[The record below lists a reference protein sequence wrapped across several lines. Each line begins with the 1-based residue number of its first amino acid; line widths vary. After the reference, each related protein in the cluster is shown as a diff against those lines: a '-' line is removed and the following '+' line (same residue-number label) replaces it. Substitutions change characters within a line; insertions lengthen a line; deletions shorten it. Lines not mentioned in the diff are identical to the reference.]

1 MSPFTL
7 KIRALVEAPGTREFL
22 RWCLPGL
29 LVAIVLRVTLT
40 CHLPWAYYH
49 DDARDFLHTP
59 ERLLQESKWELNP
72 KKTFLVPIAFTL
84 PFLLPVPAMLTIP
97 ALQHA
102 LGLAIVLL
110 VGLLCR
116 LWCAW
121 WRVFILPL
129 TVLAACNPFLLWFEH
144 TLMAETIYVFC
155 TLLVALAGTLY
166 TLKQGRARF
175 LFLCTA
181 LVLEAGARPEGK
193 LLFGF
198 GILLVAVLHWGAW
211 RESRVRLAGLV
222 LLAVLTHFSTKT
234 SQAGLLLYTSLARFT
249 PSDLRSAPGFEP
261 HIAPIRT
268 DLQQRWAV
276 QPSFPRVRD
285 RRAIAAAAER
295 YLSTRSESERKI
307 SGGEVDRFCLKVA
320 TETLRRSL
328 AALPAHVGHK
338 FRMVANDAPSGSL
351 DNPWLFDKQRE
362 AILDSDRALTLSR
375 GLFGWQMTTRQALNA
390 FVDTHYGEVPW
401 FNRLQAGWLAVTN
414 AWRLPDAHYVDR
426 LATPPQ
432 PFLYRGVPCYFLA
445 AACGVVAVA
454 FRRQRLQPFHLVW
467 GLTLLGFFFT
477 IMLTANVRSRFRFVF
492 EPFWFLYLA
501 LLIETGLLGFRRI
514 FHRT

>member
-175 LFLCTA
+175 LFLC
-181 LVLEAGARPEGK
+181 
-193 LLFGF
+193 
-198 GILLVAVLHWGAW
+198 
-211 RESRVRLAGLV
+211 
-222 LLAVLTHFSTKT
+222 
-234 SQAGLLLYTSLARFT
+234 SQG
-249 PSDLRSAPGFEP
+249 DIG
-261 HIAPIRT
+261 
-268 DLQQRWAV
+268 
-276 QPSFPRVRD
+276 
-285 RRAIAAAAER
+285 
-295 YLSTRSESERKI
+295 
-307 SGGEVDRFCLKVA
+307 
-320 TETLRRSL
+320 
-328 AALPAHVGHK
+328 
-338 FRMVANDAPSGSL
+338 
-351 DNPWLFDKQRE
+351 
-362 AILDSDRALTLSR
+362 
-375 GLFGWQMTTRQALNA
+375 
-390 FVDTHYGEVPW
+390 
-401 FNRLQAGWLAVTN
+401 
-414 AWRLPDAHYVDR
+414 
-426 LATPPQ
+426 
-432 PFLYRGVPCYFLA
+432 
-445 AACGVVAVA
+445 
-454 FRRQRLQPFHLVW
+454 
-467 GLTLLGFFFT
+467 
-477 IMLTANVRSRFRFVF
+477 
-492 EPFWFLYLA
+492 
-501 LLIETGLLGFRRI
+501 
-514 FHRT
+514 